1 MKILIA
7 DDDDELVNVLTV
19 TLQQAG
25 FETLSAGD
33 GAEALTVWQQ
43 AQPHLILLDLN
54 MPRHS
59 GPYVL
64 QRVRAASPVP
74 IIVLTV
80 RNQDEEI
87 VRAFDL
93 GADDYVTKPFSPSQL
108 VARVKAALRRAGVHA
123 RTEIRAGEWTLD
135 LVNHTASDGDA
146 APVHL
151 TALEL
156 RLLEVLMSAPGKAL
170 TPPRLIER
178 VWGYEGHLADQTL
191 LKSLVRRV
199 RCKIEPVPR
208 RPQYVRTVLGVGY
221 MFVPAE
227 SEEG

>member
-7 DDDDELVNVLTV
+7 DDDAELTNLLSL

-25 FETLSAGD
+25 FETLAAGD
-33 GAEALTVWQQ
+33 GEAAIKAWQQ
-43 AQPHLILLDLN
+43 AQPHLILLDMN

-59 GPYVL
+59 GLYVL
-64 QRVRAASPVP
+64 QHVRAASPIP
-74 IIVLTV
+74 IIILTV

-87 VRAFDL
+87 VRAFEL

-108 VARVKAALRRAGVHA
+108 VARVKAALRRAGAHE
-123 RTEIRAGEWTLD
+123 RTEIQAGGLVLD
-135 LVNHTASDGDA
+135 LVQHTVNCGGT
-146 APVHL
+146 PVHL

-156 RLLEVLMSAPGKAL
+156 RLLEVLMGAPGEPF

-199 RCKIEPVPR
+199 RIKIEPEPR
-208 RPQYVRTVLGVGY
+208 QPRYIKTVLGVGY
-221 MFVPAE
+221 MFVRGE
-227 SEEG
+227 DDR